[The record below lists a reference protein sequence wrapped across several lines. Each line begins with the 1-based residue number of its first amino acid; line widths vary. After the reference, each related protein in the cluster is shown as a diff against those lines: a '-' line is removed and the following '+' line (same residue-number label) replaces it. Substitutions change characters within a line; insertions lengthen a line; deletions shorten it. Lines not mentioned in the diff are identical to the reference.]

1 MNKNEKKAVISFLF
15 IYVGSTAL
23 FLGVMLY
30 IYYVNELKMYNAHC
44 SMQMSRA
51 AQEIRADILKSYMDK
66 KTFIPKKLK
75 EEALSYGL
83 FSKDKEKI
91 YSSLSN
97 KTSIDFEQISYVKNS
112 FSYHI
117 TKIDEKYEE
126 IETKYIVLE
135 TKQAFMDKRDLQ
147 VFVLFVLLFGII
159 FVSFIGYFLVKLL
172 LKPVR
177 EKIKHMDDFIKDSAH
192 ELNTPVA
199 VLLTSVSTL
208 KKGIN
213 SEKMLKYILS
223 SSKQISEIY
232 NDIHFSAF
240 NEINE
245 NVEEELDL
253 DVLIKESVYFLS
265 DIANAKSITIS
276 SVLSDTKIYMDR
288 TKTRKLVNNLIS
300 NAIKYSHKDSIIEV
314 ALKEYKFCVKDYGIG
329 ISSKDQKDIFT
340 RYKRGQNNEGGFGI
354 GLDIVSKINYEYN
367 LKLSLNSKL
376 NVGSEFCI
384 DFANIKR

>member
-1 MNKNEKKAVISFLF
+1 MNKNEKKAVFSFLF

-30 IYYVNELKMYNAHC
+30 IYYVNELKMYNEHC

-66 KTFIPKKLK
+66 KTFVPKKLK

-83 FSKDKEKI
+83 FSKEKEKI
-91 YSSLSN
+91 YSSLVN
-97 KTSIDFEQISYVKNS
+97 KASIDFEQISYMKNS

-117 TKIDEKYEE
+117 TKIDEKYGK
-126 IETKYIVLE
+126 IETKYIIIE

-147 VFVLFVLLFGII
+147 IFVLFVLLFGII

-213 SEKMLKYILS
+213 SKKMLKYILS

-245 NVEEELDL
+245 NVDEELDL

-265 DIANAKSITIS
+265 DIANAKSITIL

-314 ALKEYKFCVKDYGIG
+314 GLNEYKFCVKDYGIG
-329 ISSKDQKDIFT
+329 ISSKDQKEIFT

-367 LKLSLNSKL
+367 LKLSLVSKL
-376 NVGSEFCI
+376 HEGSEFCI
-384 DFANIKR
+384 DFTNIKR

>member
-1 MNKNEKKAVISFLF
+1 MNKNEKKAVFSFLF

-30 IYYVNELKMYNAHC
+30 TYYINEIKMYNSHC
-44 SMQMSRA
+44 SMQMTSA
-51 AQEIRADILKSYMDK
+51 AQNIRANILKAHMDK
-66 KTFIPKKLK
+66 KDYKPKKLQ
-75 EEALSYGL
+75 EEALNYALYSKNKEAIYTNL
-83 FSKDKEKI
+83 QSKD
-91 YSSLSN
+91 
-97 KTSIDFEQISYVKNS
+97 SIDFDRVSYNKES

-117 TKIDEKYEE
+117 ARIDDKYEE
-126 IETKYIVLE
+126 IDAKFIVIE
-135 TKQAFMDKRDLQ
+135 TKQAFTDKKNLQ
-147 VFVLFVLLFGII
+147 IYILFILLFGIVFI
-159 FVSFIGYFLVKLL
+159 SIIGYFLVKLL

-213 SEKMLKYILS
+213 PDKMLKYILS

-245 NVEEELDL
+245 NVDEEIDLGEL
-253 DVLIKESVYFLS
+253 IQESVDFLS
-265 DIANAKSITIS
+265 DIANAKNITIS
-276 SVLSDTKIYMDR
+276 SSLHNCKIYMDR
-288 TKTRKLVNNLIS
+288 TKTKKLINNLVS
-300 NAIKYSHKDSIIEV
+300 NAIKYSHKDGVIEV
-314 ALKEYKFCVKDYGIG
+314 SLSYYNFCVKDYGIG
-329 ISSKDQKDIFT
+329 ISQEDQKNIFK
-340 RYKRGQNNEGGFGI
+340 RYKRGLNNEGGFGI

-367 LKLSLNSKL
+367 LSLNLNSKEDE
-376 NVGSEFCI
+376 GSTFCI
-384 DFANIKR
+384 DFKSIKR